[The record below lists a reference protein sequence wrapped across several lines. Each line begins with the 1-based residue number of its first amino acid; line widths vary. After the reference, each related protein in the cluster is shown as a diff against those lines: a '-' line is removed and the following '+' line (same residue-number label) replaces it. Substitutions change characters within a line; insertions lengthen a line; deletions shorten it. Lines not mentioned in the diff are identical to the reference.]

1 MIPFLL
7 VGFKAISQNVTQSKD
22 SVVILSEKQARAAA
36 TDLVR
41 YDYLK
46 NISKEQEKRIVNF
59 EKTVIKLE
67 NAISIKDSII
77 FYQKDYISAQNSILN
92 IKPKPQ
98 FHGYF
103 GVQSSGFT
111 INTPLFSGRVLL
123 ECRKVNFGIQ
133 YIGIP
138 TVNNQYGLL
147 VEYKLF

>member
-7 VGFKAISQNVTQSKD
+7 VGFKAISQDVTQSKD
-22 SVVILSEKQARAAA
+22 SVVILSERQARAVA

-41 YDYLK
+41 YDFLK
-46 NISKEQEKRIVNF
+46 NISKEQENRIVNF
-59 EKTVIKLE
+59 EKTIIKLE
-67 NAISIKDSII
+67 NTISIKDSII
-77 FYQKDYISAQNSILN
+77 FYQKDYISAQNEVLN

-98 FHGYF
+98 FHGYL

-111 INTPLFSGRVLL
+111 VNTPLFSGRVLL
-123 ECRKVNFGIQ
+123 ECRKMNFGVQ

-138 TVNNQYGLL
+138 TLNNQYGVL

>member
-22 SVVILSEKQARAAA
+22 SVVILSEKQARAVA

-41 YDYLK
+41 YDFLK

-59 EKTVIKLE
+59 EKTIIKLE
-67 NAISIKDSII
+67 NTISIKDSII
-77 FYQKDYISAQNSILN
+77 FYQKDYIDAQNDVLN

-111 INTPLFSGRVLL
+111 TNTPLLSGRVLL
-123 ECRKVNFGIQ
+123 ECRKINFGIQ
-133 YIGIP
+133 YIGLP

>member
-1 MIPFLL
+1 M
-7 VGFKAISQNVTQSKD
+7 GFKAISQNVTQSKD
-22 SVVILSEKQARAAA
+22 SVVILSERQARAVA

-41 YDYLK
+41 YDFLK

-59 EKTVIKLE
+59 EKTIIKLE
-67 NAISIKDSII
+67 NTISIKDSII
-77 FYQKDYISAQNSILN
+77 FYQKDYIDAQNAVLN

-98 FHGYF
+98 FHAYL

-111 INTPLFSGRVLL
+111 VNTPLFSGRILL
-123 ECRKVNFGIQ
+123 ECRKMNFGVQ

-138 TVNNQYGLL
+138 TLNNQYGLL

>member
-22 SVVILSEKQARAAA
+22 SVVILSEKQARAVV

-41 YDYLK
+41 YDFLK

-59 EKTVIKLE
+59 EKIIVKLE

-77 FYQKDYISAQNSILN
+77 FHQKDYIDAQNAVLD

-98 FHGYF
+98 FHAYAGI
-103 GVQSSGFT
+103 QSSGFT
-111 INTPLFSGRVLL
+111 FNTPLFSGRILL
-123 ECRKVNFGIQ
+123 EYKKVSAGIQ

-138 TVNNQYGLL
+138 TISNQYGLV

>member
-36 TDLVR
+36 ADLVR
-41 YDYLK
+41 YDHLK
-46 NISKEQEKRIVNF
+46 NISKEQEKRIANF
-59 EKTVIKLE
+59 EKTIIKLE
-67 NAISIKDSII
+67 NTIGIKDSII
-77 FYQKDYISAQNSILN
+77 FYQKDYVSEQNNILN

-98 FHGYF
+98 LHGYF

-111 INTPLFSGRVLL
+111 INTPSISGRVLL
-123 ECRKVNFGIQ
+123 EYRKVNFGIQ

-138 TVNNQYGLL
+138 TVDNQYGLL

>member
-22 SVVILSEKQARAAA
+22 SVVILSEKQARAVAA
-36 TDLVR
+36 DLVK

-46 NISKEQEKRIVNF
+46 KVSKEQEKRILNF
-59 EKTVIKLE
+59 ENIVVKLE
-67 NAISIKDSII
+67 NTISIKDSII
-77 FYQKDYISAQNSILN
+77 FYQKDYIDVQNKVLN

-103 GVQSSGFT
+103 GVQSAGFT
-111 INTPLFSGRVLL
+111 VNTPLLSGRLLL

-138 TVNNQYGLL
+138 TLNNQYGLL

>member
-22 SVVILSEKQARAAA
+22 SVVILSEKQARAVA

-41 YDYLK
+41 YDFLK

-59 EKTVIKLE
+59 ERTIIKLE
-67 NAISIKDSII
+67 NTISIKDSII
-77 FYQKDYISAQNSILN
+77 FYQKDYISAQNAVLN

-98 FHGYF
+98 FHAYL

-123 ECRKVNFGIQ
+123 ECKKVNFGIQ
-133 YIGIP
+133 YIGMP
-138 TVNNQYGLL
+138 TINNQYGLL

>member
-1 MIPFLL
+1 M
-7 VGFKAISQNVTQSKD
+7 GFKAISQNVTQSKD
-22 SVVILSEKQARAAA
+22 SVVILSERQARAVA

-41 YDYLK
+41 YDFLK

-59 EKTVIKLE
+59 ERTIIKLE
-67 NAISIKDSII
+67 NTISIKDSII
-77 FYQKDYISAQNSILN
+77 FYQKDYIDAQNAVLN

-98 FHGYF
+98 FHAYL

-111 INTPLFSGRVLL
+111 VNTPLFSGRVLL
-123 ECRKVNFGIQ
+123 ECRKMNFGVQ

-138 TVNNQYGLL
+138 TLNNQYGLL

>member
-22 SVVILSEKQARAAA
+22 SVVILSERQARAVAA
-36 TDLVR
+36 DLVR
-41 YDYLK
+41 YDFLK
-46 NISKEQEKRIVNF
+46 SISKEQEKRIVNF
-59 EKTVIKLE
+59 EKTIIKLE
-67 NAISIKDSII
+67 NTISIKDSII
-77 FYQKDYISAQNSILN
+77 FYQKDYISVQNEVLN

-103 GVQSSGFT
+103 GVQSAGFT
-111 INTPLFSGRVLL
+111 VNTPLLSGRVLL
-123 ECRKVNFGIQ
+123 EYRKVNFGIQ

>member
-1 MIPFLL
+1 

-22 SVVILSEKQARAAA
+22 SVVILSERQARAVA

-41 YDYLK
+41 YDFLK
-46 NISKEQEKRIVNF
+46 NISKEQENRIVNF
-59 EKTVIKLE
+59 EKTIIKLE
-67 NAISIKDSII
+67 NTISIKDSII
-77 FYQKDYISAQNSILN
+77 FYQKDYISAQNEVLN

-98 FHGYF
+98 FHGYL

-111 INTPLFSGRVLL
+111 VNTPLFSGRVLL
-123 ECRKVNFGIQ
+123 ECRKMNFGVQ

-138 TVNNQYGLL
+138 TLNNQYGVL

>member
-22 SVVILSEKQARAAA
+22 SVVILSERQARAVA

-41 YDYLK
+41 YDFLK

-59 EKTVIKLE
+59 ERTIIKLE
-67 NAISIKDSII
+67 NTISIKDSII
-77 FYQKDYISAQNSILN
+77 FYQKDYIDAQNAVLN

-98 FHGYF
+98 FHAYL

-111 INTPLFSGRVLL
+111 VNTPLFSGRILL
-123 ECRKVNFGIQ
+123 ECRKMNFGVQ

-138 TVNNQYGLL
+138 SINNQYGLL

>member
-22 SVVILSEKQARAAA
+22 SVVILSERQARAVA

-41 YDYLK
+41 YDFLK

-59 EKTVIKLE
+59 EKTIIKLE
-67 NAISIKDSII
+67 NTISIKDSII
-77 FYQKDYISAQNSILN
+77 FYQKDYIDAQNAVLN

-98 FHGYF
+98 FHAYL

-111 INTPLFSGRVLL
+111 VNAPLFSGRILL
-123 ECRKVNFGIQ
+123 ECRKMNFGVQ

-138 TVNNQYGLL
+138 TLNNQYGLL

>member
-7 VGFKAISQNVTQSKD
+7 VGFKAISQNATQSKD
-22 SVVILSEKQARAAA
+22 SVVVLSEKQARAVA

-41 YDYLK
+41 YDFLK
-46 NISKEQEKRIVNF
+46 NVAREQEKRISNF
-59 EKTVIKLE
+59 QKTIVKLE
-67 NAISIKDSII
+67 NTISIKDSII
-77 FYQKDYISAQNSILN
+77 FYQKDYIDAQNTILK

-98 FHGYF
+98 FHVYT

-111 INTPLFSGRVLL
+111 FNIPLLSGRVLL
-123 ECRKVNFGIQ
+123 ECRRINFGIQ

-138 TVNNQYGLL
+138 TISNQYGLL